1 MGAAKICVVGVP
13 QLALPVEYLL
23 TVWAHYWDYLVFLPA
38 TCLYSKP
45 SPRLFGG
52 PYDPCMTPSYGGLA
66 LEIVV
71 PVYNEEAVLERSIT
85 RLAEYLT
92 NEMPSTWKITIA
104 DNASTD
110 RTPVIAAR
118 LSEHLPNVEYRRLE
132 VKGRGY
138 ALRDAWSASD
148 AKVLAYLDVDLSTDL
163 AALPP
168 LVAPL
173 LSGHSDISIGTRLG
187 QSSRVSRGPKREFIS
202 RSYNFLLRRTMQV
215 RFSDAQCGFKA
226 IRTDVAK
233 RLLPHVEDNGWFFDT
248 ELLIIAERS
257 GLRIHEIPV
266 DWVDDPDSRVD
277 IKQTALDDLRGMV
290 RVAGSLVNGV
300 IPVQALYAELGRRPI
315 VPLGRPS
322 FFGQVLRFGLVGIAS
337 TVAFAVLYLL
347 LQGPFSSQEANFLA
361 LLLTAVGN
369 TAANRRFTFGIS
381 GPSRLVTQQIQGLI
395 VFLLAWGITSS
406 ALFILHAANPD
417 ALPSMELLTLTG
429 ANVLATL
436 MRFVLLRLWVFRK
449 GRNQEIQ
456 PRLVVA
462 PITVDG
468 RVS

>member
-1 MGAAKICVVGVP
+1 
-13 QLALPVEYLL
+13 
-23 TVWAHYWDYLVFLPA
+23 
-38 TCLYSKP
+38 
-45 SPRLFGG
+45 
-52 PYDPCMTPSYGGLA
+52 MTPSYGGLA

-71 PVYNEEAVLERSIT
+71 PVFNEEAVLQNSIS

-92 NEMPSTWKITIA
+92 HEMPSTWKITIA

-118 LSEHLPNVEYRRLE
+118 LAEQHPNVEYRRLE

-138 ALRDAWSASD
+138 ALRDAWGASE

-202 RSYNFLLRRTMQV
+202 RAYNFLLRRTMQV

-226 IRTDVAK
+226 IRADVAR

-266 DWVDDPDSRVD
+266 DWIDDPDSRVD
-277 IKQTALDDLRGMV
+277 IKQTAFDDVRGLM
-290 RVAGSLVNGV
+290 RVAGSLVKGS
-300 IPVQALYAELGRRPI
+300 IPVQAIYAELGRRPI
-315 VPLGRPS
+315 VTPGRPS
-322 FFGQVLRFGLVGIAS
+322 FFGQVIRFGLVGLAS
-337 TVAFAVLYLL
+337 TLAFALLYLV
-347 LQGPFSSQEANFLA
+347 LQGPFGAQEANFLA

-381 GPSRLVTQQIQGLI
+381 GPEKLFTQQFQGII
-395 VFLLAWGITSS
+395 VFLLAWAITSS
-406 ALFILHAANPD
+406 SLLALHSVNPD
-417 ALPSMELLTLTG
+417 AMPGMELLTLTA

-436 MRFVLLRLWVFRK
+436 MRFVLLRIWVFRVRRSDK
-449 GRNQEIQ
+449 HNAVLALTPSGQAVR
-456 PRLVVA
+456 
-462 PITVDG
+462 
-468 RVS
+468 

>member
-1 MGAAKICVVGVP
+1 M
-13 QLALPVEYLL
+13 QYLPV
-23 TVWAHYWDYLVFLPA
+23 ASSNYWDYLLFSAA
-38 TCLYSKP
+38 TCLCSEP

-52 PYDPCMTPSYGGLA
+52 PYDPFMTPSYGGLA

-71 PVYNEEAVLERSIT
+71 PVYNEEAVLENSIL
-85 RLAEYLT
+85 RLSEYLT
-92 NEMPSTWKITIA
+92 QEMPSTWQITIA

-118 LSEHLPNVEYRRLE
+118 LSEHMPNVAYRRLE

-138 ALRDAWSASD
+138 ALRDAWNASE
-148 AKVLAYLDVDLSTDL
+148 AKVFAYLDVDLSTDL

-226 IRTDVAK
+226 IRADVAK

-277 IKQTALDDLRGMV
+277 ITQTALEDLRGMV
-290 RVAGSLVNGV
+290 RVAGSLVKGA
-300 IPVQALYAELGRRPI
+300 IPVQAIYAELGRRPM
-315 VPLGRPS
+315 VPPDRPS
-322 FFGQVLRFGLVGIAS
+322 FFGQVIRFGLVGAIS
-337 TVAFAVLYLL
+337 TIAFALLYLV

-361 LLLTAVGN
+361 LLVTAVGN

-381 GPSRLVTQQIQGLI
+381 GPSRLFMQQIQGLI
-395 VFLLAWGITSS
+395 VFLLAWAITSS
-406 ALFILHAANPD
+406 SLIVLHAVNPD
-417 ALPSMELLTLTG
+417 SLPSTELLTLTT
-429 ANVLATL
+429 ANVFATL
-436 MRFVLLRLWVFRK
+436 MRFVLLRVWVFRVQ
-449 GRNQEIQ
+449 RAD
-456 PRLVVA
+456 RVA
-462 PITVDG
+462 GVLTLTPLG
-468 RVS
+468 GVSR

>member
-1 MGAAKICVVGVP
+1 
-13 QLALPVEYLL
+13 
-23 TVWAHYWDYLVFLPA
+23 
-38 TCLYSKP
+38 
-45 SPRLFGG
+45 
-52 PYDPCMTPSYGGLA
+52 MTPSNGGLA

-71 PVYNEEAVLERSIT
+71 PVFNEEAVLENSIT

-92 NEMPSTWKITIA
+92 LEMPATWKITIA

-118 LSEHLPNVEYRRLE
+118 LSERLPNVDYRRLE
-132 VKGRGY
+132 LKGRGY
-138 ALRDAWSASD
+138 ALRDAWNASD

-187 QSSRVSRGPKREFIS
+187 RSSRVSRGPKREFIS

-226 IRTDVAK
+226 IRADVAQ

-290 RVAGSLVNGV
+290 RVAGSLVKGV
-300 IPVQALYAELGRRPI
+300 IPVQAIYAELGRRPI

-322 FFGQVLRFGLVGIAS
+322 FFGQVLRFGLVGVVS
-337 TVAFAVLYLL
+337 TLAFALLYLVF
-347 LQGPFSSQEANFLA
+347 QGPMGAQEANFLS
-361 LLLTAVGN
+361 LLLTAIGN

-381 GPSRLVTQQIQGLI
+381 GPNKLFTQQFQGLI
-395 VFLLAWGITSS
+395 VFLLAWGITASS
-406 ALFILHAANPD
+406 LWALHSVNPD
-417 ALPSMELLTLTG
+417 ATASKELLTLTA
-429 ANVLATL
+429 ANVFATL
-436 MRFVLLRLWVFRK
+436 MRFVLLRIWVFRIRSRDERTAVLALRTA
-449 GRNQEIQ
+449 GSVR
-456 PRLVVA
+456 
-462 PITVDG
+462 
-468 RVS
+468 

>member
-1 MGAAKICVVGVP
+1 M
-13 QLALPVEYLL
+13 
-23 TVWAHYWDYLVFLPA
+23 
-38 TCLYSKP
+38 
-45 SPRLFGG
+45 
-52 PYDPCMTPSYGGLA
+52 A

-71 PVYNEEAVLERSIT
+71 PVFNEEAVLESSIK
-85 RLAEYLT
+85 RLSEYLT

-118 LSEHLPNVEYRRLE
+118 LSEQLPHVDYRRLE
-132 VKGRGY
+132 AKGRGY
-138 ALRDAWSASD
+138 ALRDAWGASE

-173 LSGHSDISIGTRLG
+173 LSGHSDISIGTRLR
-187 QSSRVSRGPKREFIS
+187 QSSRVSRGPQREFIS

-215 RFSDAQCGFKA
+215 GFSDAQCGFKA
-226 IRTDVAK
+226 IRNDVAR
-233 RLLPHVEDNGWFFDT
+233 RLLPHVKDNGWFFDT

-277 IKQTALDDLRGMV
+277 IKQTALDDIRGMV
-290 RVAGSLVNGV
+290 RVAGSLVKGS
-300 IPVQALYAELGRRPI
+300 IPVQAIYAELGRRPI
-315 VPLGRPS
+315 VPPARPS
-322 FFGQVLRFGLVGIAS
+322 FFGQVVRFGLVGAVS
-337 TVAFAVLYLL
+337 TLAFALLYLV
-347 LQGPFSSQEANFLA
+347 LQGPFGAQQANFLA

-381 GPSRLVTQQIQGLI
+381 GPDKLFTQQVQGLI

-406 ALFILHAANPD
+406 SLWVLHSVNLD
-417 ALPSMELLTLTG
+417 ATASIELLTLTA

-436 MRFVLLRLWVFRK
+436 MRFVLLRIWVFRV
-449 GRNQEIQ
+449 RRRDEQS
-456 PRLVVA
+456 VVLA
-462 PITVDG
+462 LRPAGQSV
-468 RVS
+468 R

>member
-1 MGAAKICVVGVP
+1 M
-13 QLALPVEYLL
+13 
-23 TVWAHYWDYLVFLPA
+23 
-38 TCLYSKP
+38 
-45 SPRLFGG
+45 
-52 PYDPCMTPSYGGLA
+52 A

-118 LSEHLPNVEYRRLE
+118 LSGYIPNVEYRRLE

-173 LSGHSDISIGTRLG
+173 LSGHSDVSIGTRLG
-187 QSSRVSRGPKREFIS
+187 QNSRVSRGPKREFIS
-202 RSYNFLLRRTMQV
+202 RSYNFLLRRAMQV
-215 RFSDAQCGFKA
+215 RFTDAQCGFKA
-226 IRTDVAK
+226 IRAGVAK

-277 IKQTALDDLRGMV
+277 VRQTALDDLRGMV
-290 RVAGSLVNGV
+290 RVAGSLVKGV
-300 IPVQALYAELGRRPI
+300 IPVRAIYAELGRQPI
-315 VPLGRPS
+315 GHGGRPS
-322 FFGQVLRFGLVGIAS
+322 FFGQVLRFGLVGVAS
-337 TVAFAVLYLL
+337 TLAYALLYLL
-347 LQGPFSSQEANFLA
+347 MQGPFGSQEANFIA
-361 LLLTAVGN
+361 LLITAVGN

-381 GPSRLVTQQIQGLI
+381 GPVGLFTQQFQGLL
-395 VFLLAWGITSS
+395 VFLLAWTFTSAS
-406 ALFILHAANPD
+406 LLLLHAISSD
-417 ALPSMELLTLTG
+417 THPSLELLVLTA
-429 ANVLATL
+429 ANIFATL
-436 MRFVLLRLWVFRK
+436 LRFVLLRLWVFGGRK
-449 GRNQEIQ
+449 TR
-456 PRLVVA
+456 PRSLVTEVVHVQN
-462 PITVDG
+462 I
-468 RVS
+468 SY

>member
-1 MGAAKICVVGVP
+1 
-13 QLALPVEYLL
+13 
-23 TVWAHYWDYLVFLPA
+23 
-38 TCLYSKP
+38 
-45 SPRLFGG
+45 
-52 PYDPCMTPSYGGLA
+52 MTPSTGGLA

-71 PVYNEEAVLERSIT
+71 PVFNEEAVLENSIN

-92 NEMPSTWKITIA
+92 LEMPSTWKITIA

-110 RTPVIAAR
+110 RTPLIAAR
-118 LSEHLPNVEYRRLE
+118 LSEQLPNVDYRRLD

-138 ALRDAWSASD
+138 ALRDAWSASE

-226 IRTDVAK
+226 IRADVAQ

-277 IKQTALDDLRGMV
+277 IKQTALDDIRGMV
-290 RVAGSLVNGV
+290 RVAGSLVKGA
-300 IPVQALYAELGRRPI
+300 IPVQAIYAELGRRPI
-315 VPLGRPS
+315 VPPGRPS
-322 FFGQVLRFGLVGIAS
+322 FFGQVVRFGLVGAVS
-337 TVAFAVLYLL
+337 TLAFALLYMV
-347 LQGPFSSQEANFLA
+347 LQGPFGAQQANFLS

-381 GPSRLVTQQIQGLI
+381 GPEKLFTQQFQGLI

-406 ALFILHAANPD
+406 SLWALHSVNLD
-417 ALPSMELLTLTG
+417 ATASMELLTLTA
-429 ANVLATL
+429 ANVFATL
-436 MRFVLLRLWVFRK
+436 MRFVLLRIWVFRIRYRDERSAVLALRTA
-449 GRNQEIQ
+449 GSVR
-456 PRLVVA
+456 
-462 PITVDG
+462 
-468 RVS
+468 

>member
-1 MGAAKICVVGVP
+1 MGAGRTCVCVRSGLVIPVGY
-13 QLALPVEYLL
+13 LPPDG
-23 TVWAHYWDYLVFLPA
+23 AGYWDYLLFSAA
-38 TCLYSKP
+38 TCLYPKP
-45 SPRLFGG
+45 SPRLFGAL
-52 PYDPCMTPSYGGLA
+52 YDPCMTPSYGGLA

-110 RTPVIAAR
+110 RTPLIAAR
-118 LSEHLPNVEYRRLE
+118 LSEHLPNVGYRRLE
-132 VKGRGY
+132 VKGRGC

-226 IRTDVAK
+226 IRADVAR

-277 IKQTALDDLRGMV
+277 IRQTALDDLKGMV
-290 RVAGSLVNGV
+290 RVAGSLVKGV
-300 IPVQALYAELGRRPI
+300 IPVQAIYAELGRRPI
-315 VPLGRPS
+315 APLNRPS
-322 FFGQVLRFGLVGIAS
+322 FFGQVLRFGLIGVAS
-337 TVAFAVLYLL
+337 TLAFALLYLI
-347 LQGPFSSQEANFLA
+347 LQGPFGSQEANFLA

-381 GPSRLVTQQIQGLI
+381 GPEKLFTQQFQGFV
-395 VFLLAWGITSS
+395 VFLLAWTLTSS
-406 ALFILHAANPD
+406 SLVALHSLHAD
-417 ALPSMELLTLTG
+417 AAPNMELLVLTA
-429 ANVLATL
+429 ANILTTL
-436 MRFVLLRLWVFRK
+436 MRFVLLRLWVFRTK
-449 GRNQEIQ
+449 PGSHARRAFVPAGNTA
-456 PRLVVA
+456 R
-462 PITVDG
+462 
-468 RVS
+468 

>member
-1 MGAAKICVVGVP
+1 
-13 QLALPVEYLL
+13 
-23 TVWAHYWDYLVFLPA
+23 
-38 TCLYSKP
+38 
-45 SPRLFGG
+45 
-52 PYDPCMTPSYGGLA
+52 MTPSNGGLA

-71 PVYNEEAVLERSIT
+71 PVFNEEAVLENSIT

-92 NEMPSTWKITIA
+92 LEMPATWKITIS

-118 LSEHLPNVEYRRLE
+118 LSEQLPNVDYRRLE
-132 VKGRGY
+132 LKGRGY
-138 ALRDAWSASD
+138 ELRDAWNASD

-187 QSSRVSRGPKREFIS
+187 QNSRVSRGPKREFIS

-226 IRTDVAK
+226 IRADVAK

-277 IKQTALDDLRGMV
+277 VKQTALDDLRGLI
-290 RVAGSLVNGV
+290 RVAGSLVKGS
-300 IPVQALYAELGRRPI
+300 IPVQAIYAELGRRPM
-315 VPLGRPS
+315 VPQSRPS
-322 FFGQVLRFGLVGIAS
+322 FFGQVIRFGVVGAIS
-337 TVAFAVLYLL
+337 TVAFALLYVL
-347 LQGPFSSQEANFLA
+347 FQEPLGAQPANFLA

-369 TAANRRFTFGIS
+369 TAANRRFTFGMN
-381 GPSRLVTQQIQGLI
+381 GPDRLFTQQFQGLV
-395 VFLLAWGITSS
+395 VFTLAWSITSS
-406 ALFILHAANPD
+406 SLLILHASAPH
-417 ALPSMELLTLTG
+417 SSSTMELVTLTA
-429 ANVLATL
+429 ANILATL
-436 MRFVLLRLWVFRK
+436 MRFVMLRVWVFR
-449 GRNQEIQ
+449 
-456 PRLVVA
+456 V
-462 PITVDG
+462 
-468 RVS
+468 

>member
-1 MGAAKICVVGVP
+1 
-13 QLALPVEYLL
+13 
-23 TVWAHYWDYLVFLPA
+23 
-38 TCLYSKP
+38 
-45 SPRLFGG
+45 
-52 PYDPCMTPSYGGLA
+52 MTPSSWGLA

-71 PVYNEEAVLERSIT
+71 PVFNEEAVLENSIK
-85 RLAEYLT
+85 RLSEYLT

-118 LSEHLPNVEYRRLE
+118 LSEQLPHVNYRRLE
-132 VKGRGY
+132 AKGRGY
-138 ALRDAWSASD
+138 ALRDAWGASE

-202 RSYNFLLRRTMQV
+202 RSYNLLLRRTMQV
-215 RFSDAQCGFKA
+215 GFSDAQCGFKA
-226 IRTDVAK
+226 IRNDVAR

-277 IKQTALDDLRGMV
+277 IRQTALDDIRGMV
-290 RVAGSLVNGV
+290 RVAGSLVKGS
-300 IPVQALYAELGRRPI
+300 IPVQAIYAELGRRPI
-315 VPLGRPS
+315 VLPGRPS
-322 FFGQVLRFGLVGIAS
+322 FFGQVVRFGLVGAVS
-337 TVAFAVLYLL
+337 TLAFALLYMV
-347 LQGPFSSQEANFLA
+347 LQGPFGAQQANFLS

-381 GPSRLVTQQIQGLI
+381 GPDRLFTQQVQGLI

-406 ALFILHAANPD
+406 SLWMLHSVNLDATAN
-417 ALPSMELLTLTG
+417 MELLTLTA

-436 MRFVLLRLWVFRK
+436 MRFVLLRIWVFRV
-449 GRNQEIQ
+449 RRRDEQS
-456 PRLVVA
+456 VVLA
-462 PITVDG
+462 LRPAGQSV
-468 RVS
+468 R

>member
-1 MGAAKICVVGVP
+1 M
-13 QLALPVEYLL
+13 
-23 TVWAHYWDYLVFLPA
+23 
-38 TCLYSKP
+38 
-45 SPRLFGG
+45 
-52 PYDPCMTPSYGGLA
+52 A

-71 PVYNEEAVLERSIT
+71 PVYNEEAVLESSIT

-92 NEMPSTWKITIA
+92 NEMPSTWRITIA

-118 LSEHLPNVEYRRLE
+118 LSEHLENVVYRRLE
-132 VKGRGY
+132 SKGRGL
-138 ALRDAWSASD
+138 ALRDAWSVSE

-187 QSSRVSRGPKREFIS
+187 QSSRVSRGLKREFIS

-226 IRTDVAK
+226 IRADVAK

-290 RVAGSLVNGV
+290 RVAGSLVKGA
-300 IPVQALYAELGRRPI
+300 IPVQAIYAELGRRPI

-322 FFGQVLRFGLVGIAS
+322 FFGQVLRFGLVGVAS
-337 TVAFAVLYLL
+337 TLAFALLYLV
-347 LQGPFSSQEANFLA
+347 LQGPFGAQEANFLA

-369 TAANRRFTFGIS
+369 TAANRKFTFGIS
-381 GPSRLVTQQIQGLI
+381 GPARFLTQQIQGLI
-395 VFLLAWGITSS
+395 VFLLAWSVTSS
-406 ALFILHAANPD
+406 SLLVLHAMHPD
-417 ALPSMELLTLTG
+417 AAPNVELLILTA
-429 ANVLATL
+429 ANVLSTL
-436 MRFVLLRLWVFRK
+436 MRFVLLRLWVFRERLSTAK
-449 GRNQEIQ
+449 T
-456 PRLVVA
+456 RLVALSVTGN
-462 PITVDG
+462 PV
-468 RVS
+468 R

>member
-1 MGAAKICVVGVP
+1 
-13 QLALPVEYLL
+13 
-23 TVWAHYWDYLVFLPA
+23 
-38 TCLYSKP
+38 
-45 SPRLFGG
+45 
-52 PYDPCMTPSYGGLA
+52 MTPSYGGLA

-118 LSEHLPNVEYRRLE
+118 LSELLPNIDYRRLE

-202 RSYNFLLRRTMQV
+202 RSYNLLLRRTMQV

-226 IRTDVAK
+226 IRADVAK

-277 IKQTALDDLRGMV
+277 IKQTALDDLKGMV
-290 RVAGSLVNGV
+290 RVAGSLVKGV
-300 IPVQALYAELGRRPI
+300 IPVQAIYAELGRRPI
-315 VPLGRPS
+315 VPLVRPS
-322 FFGQVLRFGLVGIAS
+322 FFGQVLRFGLVGVAS
-337 TVAFAVLYLL
+337 TLAFALLYLMM
-347 LQGPFSSQEANFLA
+347 QGPFGSQEANFLA

-381 GPSRLVTQQIQGLI
+381 GPEKLFTQQFQGFV
-395 VFLLAWGITSS
+395 VFLLAWTLTSS
-406 ALFILHAANPD
+406 SLVVLHLLHGDAAPNV
-417 ALPSMELLTLTG
+417 ELLVLTA

-436 MRFVLLRLWVFRK
+436 MRFVLLRLWVFRTQSR
-449 GRNQEIQ
+449 GSDA
-456 PRLVVA
+456 PRVLVPAGNPV
-462 PITVDG
+462 
-468 RVS
+468 R

>member
-1 MGAAKICVVGVP
+1 
-13 QLALPVEYLL
+13 
-23 TVWAHYWDYLVFLPA
+23 
-38 TCLYSKP
+38 
-45 SPRLFGG
+45 
-52 PYDPCMTPSYGGLA
+52 MTPSYGGLA

-71 PVYNEEAVLERSIT
+71 PVFNEEAVLERSIT

-92 NEMPSTWKITIA
+92 HEMPLTWIITIA

-118 LSEHLPNVEYRRLE
+118 LSEHMPTVNYRRLD
-132 VKGRGY
+132 VKGRGF
-138 ALRDAWSASD
+138 AIRDAWGASE

-226 IRTDVAK
+226 IRSDVAE
-233 RLLPHVEDNGWFFDT
+233 RLLPLVEDNGWFFDT

-266 DWVDDPDSRVD
+266 DWVDDPDSRVN

-290 RVAGSLVNGV
+290 RVAGSLVKGV
-300 IPVQALYAELGRRPI
+300 IPVQAIYAELGRRPI
-315 VPLGRPS
+315 APLSRPS
-322 FFGQVLRFGLVGIAS
+322 FFGQVLRFGVVGVVS
-337 TVAFAVLYLL
+337 TLAFALLYLIF
-347 LQGPFSSQEANFLA
+347 QGTLGSQEANFCA

-381 GPSRLVTQQIQGLI
+381 GPAKLFTQQLQGLI
-395 VFLLAWGITSS
+395 VFLLAWTITSS
-406 ALFILHAANPD
+406 SLLVLHAANPD
-417 ALPSMELLTLTG
+417 AAPNMELLTLTA

-436 MRFVLLRLWVFRK
+436 VRFVLLRLWVFRAK
-449 GRNQEIQ
+449 R
-456 PRLVVA
+456 
-462 PITVDG
+462 TVKLPAIFSLSTSRG
-468 RVS
+468 AR

>member
-1 MGAAKICVVGVP
+1 
-13 QLALPVEYLL
+13 
-23 TVWAHYWDYLVFLPA
+23 
-38 TCLYSKP
+38 
-45 SPRLFGG
+45 
-52 PYDPCMTPSYGGLA
+52 MTPSYGGLA

-92 NEMPSTWKITIA
+92 NELPSTWKITIA

-118 LSEHLPNVEYRRLE
+118 LSELMPNVAYRRLE
-132 VKGRGY
+132 VKGRGF
-138 ALRDAWSASD
+138 ALRDAWSASE

-168 LVAPL
+168 LIAPL

-187 QSSRVSRGPKREFIS
+187 QTSRVSRGPKREFIS

-226 IRTDVAK
+226 IRADVAR
-233 RLLPHVEDNGWFFDT
+233 RLLPHVEDNCWFFDT

-277 IKQTALDDLRGMV
+277 IKQTALDDLRGML
-290 RVAGSLVNGV
+290 RVAGALVRGS
-300 IPVQALYAELGRRPI
+300 IPIQAIYAELGRRPI
-315 VPLGRPS
+315 VAPDRRPS
-322 FFGQVLRFGLVGIAS
+322 FFGQVLRFGLVGVIS
-337 TVAFAVLYLL
+337 TLAFALLYLV
-347 LQGPFSSQEANFLA
+347 LQGPFSAQEANFLA

-381 GPSRLVTQQIQGLI
+381 GPSKLFMQQIQGLDRLSCWPGQSRPHPFSSYI
-395 VFLLAWGITSS
+395 QPTRTHFQVWNYSHSQGRTSS
-406 ALFILHAANPD
+406 PH
-417 ALPSMELLTLTG
+417 
-429 ANVLATL
+429 
-436 MRFVLLRLWVFRK
+436 
-449 GRNQEIQ
+449 
-456 PRLVVA
+456 
-462 PITVDG
+462 
-468 RVS
+468 

>member
-1 MGAAKICVVGVP
+1 M
-13 QLALPVEYLL
+13 
-23 TVWAHYWDYLVFLPA
+23 
-38 TCLYSKP
+38 
-45 SPRLFGG
+45 
-52 PYDPCMTPSYGGLA
+52 A

-71 PVYNEEAVLERSIT
+71 PVFNEEAVLENSIL

-92 NEMPSTWKITIA
+92 LEMPSTWRITIA

-118 LSEHLPNVEYRRLE
+118 LSDQLPNVHYRRLE

-138 ALRDAWSASD
+138 ALRDAWVASD

-202 RSYNFLLRRTMQV
+202 RSYNYLLRRTMQV

-226 IRTDVAK
+226 IRSDVAK

-266 DWVDDPDSRVD
+266 DWIDDPDSRVD
-277 IKQTALDDLRGMV
+277 IKRTAYDDIRGMV
-290 RVAGSLVNGV
+290 RVASSLVRGS
-300 IPVQALYAELGRRPI
+300 IPVQAIYAELGRRPI
-315 VPLGRPS
+315 APPGRPS
-322 FFGQVLRFGLVGIAS
+322 FFGQVIRFGIVGVVS
-337 TVAFAVLYLL
+337 TLAFALLYLV
-347 LQGPFSSQEANFLA
+347 LQGPFGAQQANFLA
-361 LLLTAVGN
+361 LLITAVGN

-381 GPSRLVTQQIQGLI
+381 GPGRLFTQQIQGLI
-395 VFLLAWGITSS
+395 VFMLAWGITSS
-406 ALFILHAANPD
+406 SLVVLHSINIDAA
-417 ALPSMELLTLTG
+417 PSAELLTLTA
-429 ANVLATL
+429 ANVIATL
-436 MRFVLLRLWVFRK
+436 MRFVLLRIWVFRARAR
-449 GRNQEIQ
+449 RNDD
-456 PRLVVA
+456 PSPAVTVA
-462 PITVDG
+462 HA
-468 RVS
+468 

>member
-1 MGAAKICVVGVP
+1 
-13 QLALPVEYLL
+13 
-23 TVWAHYWDYLVFLPA
+23 
-38 TCLYSKP
+38 
-45 SPRLFGG
+45 
-52 PYDPCMTPSYGGLA
+52 MTPGNGGLA

-71 PVYNEEAVLERSIT
+71 PVFNEEAVLENSII
-85 RLAEYLT
+85 RLTEYLML
-92 NEMPSTWKITIA
+92 EMPVTWKITIA

-110 RTPVIAAR
+110 STPAIAAR
-118 LSEHLPNVEYRRLE
+118 LSEQLPNVGYRRLE
-132 VKGRGY
+132 LKGRGY
-138 ALRDAWSASD
+138 ALRDAWGASE

-226 IRTDVAK
+226 IRTDIAQ

-277 IKQTALDDLRGMV
+277 IKQTAFDDVQGLV
-290 RVAGSLVNGV
+290 RVAGSLVRGS
-300 IPVQALYAELGRRPI
+300 IPVQAIYAELGRRPI
-315 VPLGRPS
+315 VPPGRPS
-322 FFGQVLRFGLVGIAS
+322 FFGQVIRFGMVGAVS
-337 TVAFAVLYLL
+337 TLAFALLYLV
-347 LQGPFSSQEANFLA
+347 LQGPFGAQQGNFLA
-361 LLLTAVGN
+361 LLLTALAN

-381 GPSRLVTQQIQGLI
+381 GPEKLFTQQFQGLI

-406 ALFILHAANPD
+406 SLLVLHLVAQDASPSLELMTLTAAN
-417 ALPSMELLTLTG
+417 
-429 ANVLATL
+429 VFATL
-436 MRFVLLRLWVFRK
+436 MRFVLLRVWVFRV
-449 GRNQEIQ
+449 RRSTA
-456 PRLVVA
+456 RLAAA
-462 PITVDG
+462 PVE
-468 RVS
+468 VSAV